1 MPPLNAKQILN
12 YQESLD
18 YIKSLVPTL
27 ERPSLERV
35 EKFFTDQ
42 GRPQSQIECFHVG
55 GTNGKGSVST
65 LITSMV
71 EALGFR
77 CGKFTGPHL
86 LSFNE
91 RFVVDKQAIGPE
103 RFAQIAS
110 VTKEKSDQFA
120 SEHATLGT
128 LTWFEFLTAMAVAY
142 FRQEQVKHAVFEVG
156 MGGRFDATN
165 ILTNV
170 RATVL
175 TNVDLDHMQFLG
187 NTREKIAFEKSGI
200 IKANV
205 PVITT
210 CDGAALA
217 VIAARA
223 NELKCPLYVLSGLDG
238 AHDLGDLLEKFEIQL
253 IGLAHE
259 TAVVRDFVYL
269 LKNEFL
275 TDSSQKSF
283 VSGLS
288 GSYQLVNIL
297 TALIA
302 VAASGLLTERLNSSA
317 SGRQATI
324 EALKLGLAQA
334 SWPGRFEIFEEP
346 KMILD
351 GAHNPHGAKA
361 LRASLL
367 EKFGLLKFVFILTCF
382 ENKDAEELLNSL
394 LGPGDL
400 ILTFAPQ
407 SERKMHKPETLVQIA
422 NRLGAQGYVVS
433 DCAEALRRGQE
444 ILAQSDIYASYLIA
458 TGSFATVR
466 EATFCASPAGTTSA
480 KSKTYSTIESHQG

>member
-1 MPPLNAKQILN
+1 MNAKQILN

-35 EKFFTDQ
+35 EKFFIEQ
-42 GRPQSQIECFHVG
+42 GQPQSQLQCFHVG

-65 LITSMV
+65 LISSML
-71 EALGFR
+71 EALGYR

-91 RFVVDKQAIGPE
+91 RFVVDRQAIAPE
-103 RFAQIAS
+103 SFAQIAS

-120 SEHATLGT
+120 SEHATLGA

-142 FRQEQVKHAVFEVG
+142 FRQEQVQYAVFEVG

-165 ILTNV
+165 VLTNV

-200 IKANV
+200 IKAHV
-205 PVITT
+205 PVVTT

-223 NELKCPLYVLSGLDG
+223 DELKCPLYVLSGLDG
-238 AHDLGDLLEKFEIQL
+238 AHDFADLLEKFEIHF
-253 IGLAHE
+253 IGLDSE
-259 TAVVRDFVYL
+259 TSAVRDFVHL

-275 TDSSQKSF
+275 ADSSQKSF

-302 VAASGLLTERLNSSA
+302 VAASGMLVERLNA
-317 SGRQATI
+317 GNTGRQATI
-324 EALKLGLAQA
+324 TALKTGLAQA

-351 GAHNPHGAKA
+351 GAHNPHGARA

-367 EKFGLLKFVFILTCF
+367 EKFGSVKFVFILTSF

-400 ILTFAPQ
+400 ILAFAPE
-407 SERKMHKPETLVQIA
+407 SERKMHEPETLVKIA
-422 NRLGAQGYVVS
+422 SKLGAQGYVVA
-433 DCAEALRRGQE
+433 DCAEALQRGQE
-444 ILAQSDIYASYLIA
+444 ILAKSDLYASYLIV

-466 EATFCASPAGTTSA
+466 EATFCATLSGSLAA
-480 KSKTYSTIESHQG
+480 KAET